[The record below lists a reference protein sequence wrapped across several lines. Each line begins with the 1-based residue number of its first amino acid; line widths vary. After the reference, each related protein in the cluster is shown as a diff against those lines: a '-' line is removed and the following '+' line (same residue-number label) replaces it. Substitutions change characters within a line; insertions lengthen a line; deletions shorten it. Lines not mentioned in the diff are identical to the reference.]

1 MDSGRT
7 AERWWVPPVL
17 RLAAAFAA
25 LAIAAATIW
34 LLLRHAD
41 LPSAESL
48 LSDYGYLGVAVGA
61 YADSFGLPSSGEIVL
76 LAAAAAAAKS
86 THFNIGGVILVAW
99 LFAWLGDLSAY
110 GIGRAAG
117 PGVLRRFGVT
127 EDNAVHGFMERHGVR
142 AVAAGRLV
150 AGIRTKLAIVSGSTK
165 MSFFKY
171 AIADAIGAAVWAV
184 LVGGIGY
191 LFANSVNMLI
201 TRFDSASHVIAVVG
215 GTIVAVVV
223 AYLCWRYVR
232 GFRPKPEADASASAR
247 PGRTE
252 ARPHG

>member
-1 MDSGRT
+1 
-7 AERWWVPPVL
+7 VPPVL
-17 RLAAAFAA
+17 RLAAGFAA
-25 LAIAAATIW
+25 LAVAALAIW
-34 LLLRHAD
+34 LLLRNTN

-48 LSDYGYLGVAVGA
+48 LNDYGYLGVAVGA

-86 THFNIGGVILVAW
+86 THFNVGGVILVAW
-99 LFAWLGDLSAY
+99 FFAWAGDMSAY
-110 GIGRAAG
+110 AIGRAAG

-171 AIADAIGAAVWAV
+171 AVADAIGAAVWAL

-191 LFANSVNMLI
+191 LFSSSVDSLI
-201 TRFDSASHVIAVVG
+201 THFDSASHVIAVVG
-215 GTIVAVVV
+215 GTIVTVVV
-223 AYLCWRYVR
+223 AYRCWRYVR
-232 GFRPKPEADASASAR
+232 GFRPKPEEPSRDAAPAGPARDQAEASPR
-247 PGRTE
+247 G
-252 ARPHG
+252 